1 MPQFH
6 NRTLCRQRLSDFL
19 RDSGLRWLTLFLI
32 ASLSKNSPL
41 LFGQESAVHLASATS
56 LSSKQLSVSR
66 WPFESRDGQFQIHST
81 VPIDM
86 LKQNLPKLNALPS
99 ELKQSL
105 SVAIVEQPIHIVVL
119 ENRESLDSYVKRLL
133 PHAPSRRAYYIRH
146 RGPGLVLTYYNAF
159 WLTDVRHE
167 CTHALLD
174 ASGVRVPQWLDEG
187 LAEYF
192 ETVSEN
198 PLEHATHRQA
208 VQTQMRYGQVADL
221 MQIERSD
228 SNAVMS
234 AQDYRDAWSITALAL
249 NSSPQTRIAFQQYLL
264 DLQNER
270 AGGLLSHRLQPTIH
284 SWREDFTRFFG
295 K

>member
-1 MPQFH
+1 M
-6 NRTLCRQRLSDFL
+6 
-19 RDSGLRWLTLFLI
+19 RWFTLFVI
-32 ASLSKNSPL
+32 AFLSQNCRL
-41 LFGQESAVHLASATS
+41 LRGQESGIRLASATS
-56 LSSKQLSVSR
+56 LSNKQLSLSR
-66 WPFESRDGQFQIHST
+66 WPFELRDGQFQIHST
-81 VPIDM
+81 VPIDT
-86 LKQNLPKLNALPS
+86 LRSNLPKLNALPS
-99 ELKQSL
+99 DLKQSL
-105 SVAIVEQPIHIVVL
+105 SIAIVEQPIHIVVL
-119 ENRESLDSYVKRLL
+119 ENRESLDAYVKRLL
-133 PHAPSRRAYYIRH
+133 PNAPSRRAFYIRH
-146 RGPGLVLTYYNAF
+146 RGPGLVLTYYNAL

-198 PLEHATHRQA
+198 PLEHATHCLA
-208 VQTQMRYGQVADL
+208 VQTQLRYGQVADL
-221 MQIERSD
+221 MQLERSD

-234 AQDYRDAWSITALAL
+234 AQDYRDAWSITAFAL
-249 NSSPQTRIAFQQYLL
+249 NASPQTRFAFQKYLQ

-270 AGGLLSHRLQPTIH
+270 AGGFLSHRLQPTIH

>member
-1 MPQFH
+1 
-6 NRTLCRQRLSDFL
+6 
-19 RDSGLRWLTLFLI
+19 LRWFTLFII
-32 ASLSKNSPL
+32 AFLSQDRL
-41 LFGQESAVHLASATS
+41 LLVGQESAIHLASATTV
-56 LSSKQLSVSR
+56 SSKQLSVSR
-66 WPFESRDGQFQIHST
+66 WPFELRDGQFQIHST
-81 VPIDM
+81 VPIET
-86 LKQNLPKLNALPS
+86 LRPNLPKLNALPGD
-99 ELKQSL
+99 LKRSL
-105 SVAIVEQPIHIVVL
+105 AIAIVEQPIHIVVL
-119 ENRESLDSYVKRLL
+119 ENRESLDAYVKRLL
-133 PHAPSRRAYYIRH
+133 PNAPSRRAFYIRH
-146 RGPGLVLTYYNAF
+146 RGPGLVLTYCNAS

-198 PLEHATHRQA
+198 PLEHATHCLA

-221 MQIERSD
+221 MQLERSD

-234 AQDYRDAWSITALAL
+234 AQDYRDAWSITAFAL
-249 NSSPQTRIAFQQYLL
+249 NFSPQTRFAFQQYLL

-270 AGGLLSHRLQPTIH
+270 AGGFLSHRLQPTIH